1 MPRRHR
7 RIPRHANRPLLR
19 WETLG
24 HSVTGLEQLESRV
37 ALAADLAV
45 AFVGPQAAHAWYQ
58 PGTTETFR
66 VEVTNLGPD
75 TAAGAAVTT
84 ALGSQISQQTWTAAF
99 STGASG
105 TTSGSGPLNTSVTLP
120 SGGKATYTITATIGE
135 SASGTLTPTAH
146 VTLAGDPNAANDS
159 ATETL
164 KFAPKFVVVTEAMG
178 QGATSQVRIVDPKTG
193 AVTAAFSGFGAYNGG
208 VQAAIGNFDGTNR
221 PMVAVAPGR
230 GLPAQ
235 VKVFALSDAGTW
247 QERPEFRTTPF
258 AGSTRGLTIASGDFN
273 ADGQDDFALGDAG
286 GSEVKVFLT
295 RKATPQNADPVENK
309 PFRTLT
315 NSGVGGGIAAA
326 DLGTFSGGRATD
338 AAKQDGRAE
347 LILATGAG
355 VAPRIQVFDLSG
367 SRPVQIDSLRPT
379 VGRDRQGLTVA
390 AAAYN
395 SDGIPDIVVTG
406 GGRQAGTEI
415 YDGAVSKSA
424 NRRLASFSAFGD
436 IGRQAA
442 TATVVPIDTNGDG
455 RADAVY
461 ASQGYRGVAGVKT
474 ATITGA
480 PTAVVGSFTRF
491 GSFLREV
498 EVAAPAARTNADIVT
513 SSTGLQSVTLAS
525 GAATGTAATA
535 GKKVKVNYTGTLLD
549 GTKFDSSRDPGKS
562 PFEFTLG
569 QGQVIKGWDEGL
581 LGRRPGDRLQ
591 LIIPPGLGYG
601 ASGQGSIPANSTLV
615 FDIEVLS
622 VT

>member
-1 MPRRHR
+1 MRRRRRLPR
-7 RIPRHANRPLLR
+7 PSLHASLR
-19 WETLG
+19 WESLG
-24 HSVTGLEQLESRV
+24 HAVTGLEPLEQRM

-75 TAAGAAVTT
+75 AATGAVVTA

-120 SGGKATYTITATIGE
+120 SGGKATYTITATIAE
-135 SASGTLTPTAH
+135 SASGTLTPSAS
-146 VTLAGDPNAANDS
+146 VTQSGDPNAANDS

-164 KFAPKFVVVTEAMG
+164 KFAPKFIAITDAMG

-193 AVTAAFSGFGAYNGG
+193 AVTATFSGFGAFNGG

-221 PMVAVAPGR
+221 PMVAVVPGR
-230 GLPAQ
+230 GLPAL

-258 AGSTRGLTIASGDFN
+258 AGSSRGLTIASGDFN
-273 ADGQDDFALGDAG
+273 ADGQDDLALGDAG

-326 DLGTFSGGRATD
+326 DLGTFSNGRATD
-338 AAKQDGRAE
+338 AAKLDGRAE

-355 VAPRIQVFDLSG
+355 VAPRIRVVDLSG
-367 SRPVQIDSLRPT
+367 TRPVQIDSLRPT
-379 VGRDRQGLTVA
+379 VGSDRQGLSVA

-395 SDGIPDIVVTG
+395 ADGIPDFVVT
-406 GGRQAGTEI
+406 GGRQAGSEI
-415 YDGAVSKSA
+415 YDGSVSKSA

-461 ASQGYRGVAGVKT
+461 ASQGYRGAAGVKT
-474 ATITGA
+474 AAITGA
-480 PTAVVGSFTRF
+480 PTAVVGSFARF
-491 GSFLREV
+491 GSFRQEA
-498 EVAAPAARTNADIVT
+498 EVAAPTARTNTDIVT

-525 GAATGTAATA
+525 GAATGTAATV

-591 LIIPPGLGYG
+591 LIIPADLGYG
-601 ASGQGSIPANSTLV
+601 ASSQGSIPANSTLV